1 MCVCVYVCLYV
12 RVRVHVCVCV
22 CVCTCRYNLFLEMMA
37 QVRRNCIYSVYQF
50 KPEQVVQPAKEEEDV
65 KAEV

>member
-1 MCVCVYVCLYV
+1 MIMKLTDVCSLSLS
-12 RVRVHVCVCV
+12 VCVCV